1 MSGNERWQQ
10 LRELFDAVCDLPPG
24 SWRGELERL
33 TGDVELMR
41 ETLELLGAQTVSLE
55 RVRAPLDGLMSRI
68 AAPELQPGDTLGP
81 WRLTERLASGGMGV
95 VYAAERDDNLYSR
108 KVAVKLL
115 RGLSDPRTAERLAEE
130 RRILA
135 GLQHPNI
142 ARLYDGGT
150 TAAGLPYLV
159 MEFVDGEP
167 LDAWCQAHRPDL
179 RQRLALFV
187 RVCRAVQ
194 AAHAHLVV
202 HCDLKPSNIL
212 VRADGEPVL
221 LDFGIARLVDEGG
234 EGERTTFCTPAYAA
248 PETLAGRPVG
258 VASDIFS
265 LGVLLVELL
274 ADRRVERGADDSAQ
288 PVVAPSLWA
297 GADCPWRRRL
307 RGDLDAIAAR
317 ACALEPA
324 WRYPSV
330 EALGNDVQRYL
341 DHRAVAARQGSR
353 LYRFG
358 RALRRHWQAA
368 CVVAAVLGL
377 SVGFVWRLG
386 EERARAQQE
395 AQVAEQVG
403 QFMLSAFEAADPR
416 KRGKGEVEA
425 SAREVLDAGVA
436 RIDAELTGS
445 PAIRARVQQVIG
457 LAYKNIGQPQKA
469 EELLRAAVDGLLAD
483 GVNEPLL
490 AADAMSD
497 LATMQANSRRGPE
510 SEATARRALALL
522 EQEGVPAGPEAAHAW
537 NALGLAL
544 MEQERFD
551 DSEAALLHSLEMRK
565 SLPEATRMGVVATH
579 NLGLLYR
586 RRGDLARSETALN
599 EALAM
604 KRELHGDRSYEVLS
618 TRHVLAMTL
627 NEQGRLREAEGLQ
640 RQNLALALDLFGE
653 ASDHTATAY
662 NELASLS
669 QDLGEYS
676 QAAEYYTRALKVEAE
691 VAGEQSMSYMVTLNN
706 LATLEESRG
715 DTDRALE
722 LFRRSFDYRRQSLG
736 PDNPSALR
744 AEVNLGRALMR
755 VGRLEEAEPLI
766 ARALSVWASRLEPDG
781 ADLLRTRMGWAE
793 WQIRAGQFDAAKA
806 TLDAMRPLLEG
817 KPPVLV
823 FRHQALVAELLQ
835 RQGHDAQAVEAWALA
850 LAQAEAQYGS
860 ESISTA
866 RWRVPYA
873 EVLLRAGQADQ
884 ARAQVRRA
892 APVLRAQLV
901 PDSELPLRLQAL
913 EAGLGTG

>member
-1 MSGNERWQQ
+1 M
-10 LRELFDAVCDLPPG
+10 
-24 SWRGELERL
+24 
-33 TGDVELMR
+33 
-41 ETLELLGAQTVSLE
+41 
-55 RVRAPLDGLMSRI
+55 
-68 AAPELQPGDTLGP
+68 
-81 WRLTERLASGGMGV
+81 
-95 VYAAERDDNLYSR
+95 
-108 KVAVKLL
+108 
-115 RGLSDPRTAERLAEE
+115 
-130 RRILA
+130 
-135 GLQHPNI
+135 
-142 ARLYDGGT
+142 
-150 TAAGLPYLV
+150 
-159 MEFVDGEP
+159 
-167 LDAWCQAHRPDL
+167 
-179 RQRLALFV
+179 
-187 RVCRAVQ
+187 
-194 AAHAHLVV
+194 
-202 HCDLKPSNIL
+202 
-212 VRADGEPVL
+212 
-221 LDFGIARLVDEGG
+221 
-234 EGERTTFCTPAYAA
+234 
-248 PETLAGRPVG
+248 
-258 VASDIFS
+258 ASDIFS

-274 ADRRVERGADDSAQ
+274 CDRRIERGADDSAQ
-288 PVVAPSLWA
+288 PVAVPSQWA

-324 WRYPSV
+324 RRYSSV
-330 EALGNDVQRYL
+330 EALANDVQRYL

-353 LYRFG
+353 LYRSG

-368 CVVAAVLGL
+368 CVAGAVLGL

-436 RIDAELTGS
+436 RIDAELDGS

-457 LAYKNIGQPQKA
+457 LAYQNIGQPQKA

-483 GVNEPLL
+483 GVDEPLL

-510 SEATARRALALL
+510 AEATARRALVLVERHA
-522 EQEGVPAGPEAAHAW
+522 EPSGTEAAHAW
-537 NALGLAL
+537 NSLGLAL

-551 DSEAALLHSLEMRK
+551 EAEVAMLHSLEMRRA
-565 SLPEATRMGVVATH
+565 LPEAARMTAVATH

-586 RRGDLARSETALN
+586 RRGDLARSEAALN
-599 EALAM
+599 DALAM
-604 KRELHGDRSYEVLS
+604 KRELHGERSYEMLS

-627 NEQGRLREAEGLQ
+627 NEQGRLREAEALQ

-669 QDLGEYS
+669 QDLGEYP
-676 QAAEYYTRALKVEAE
+676 QAAQYYARALEVEAE

-715 DTDRALE
+715 DTGRALE
-722 LFRRSFDYRRQSLG
+722 LFRRSFEYRRDSLG

-755 VGRLEEAEPLI
+755 VGRLDEAEPLI
-766 ARALSVWASRLEPDG
+766 ARALSVWSSRLEPDG
-781 ADLLRTRMGWAE
+781 ADLLRTRLGWAE
-793 WQIRAGQFDAAKA
+793 WQIRAGRFQDAQA
-806 TLDAMRPLLEG
+806 TLEAMRPLVEG

-823 FRHQALVAELLQ
+823 FRHQLLVAELLQ
-835 RQGHDAQAVEAWALA
+835 RQQRNAEALDAWALA
-850 LAQAEAQYGS
+850 LSQAEAQYGA

-873 EVLLRAGQADQ
+873 EVLLQAGQAEQ
-884 ARAQVRRA
+884 ARVQVRRA
-892 APVLRAQLV
+892 AQVLRAQLV
-901 PDSELPLRLQAL
+901 PGSEIPRRLDAL
-913 EAGLGTG
+913 EAGLGMG